1 MDLKVLHRQGV
12 SIRQLARQTGLSR
25 TTVRRLLGQVA
36 PKQYGPRARRA
47 PKIGAYVTRLDE
59 LLAQR
64 PRAHATWLYDAI
76 HREGY
81 EGHYEQVKRWVR
93 ARRREESARRR
104 ACVRFETGPGVE
116 SQFDWK
122 GPVRGLIDGAPDLEV
137 HFFRFML
144 AWSRARWTLV
154 VTSLALPAV
163 LAALRWGFERAGGVT
178 ERVVLDNPKTAVMR
192 PKPRLELHPFFADFC
207 RHQGCEPDP
216 AWPYYPERKGKT
228 ERSLQDLE
236 GAGILDTKYPSLAA
250 LQSAVSAVDE
260 ARMACVHATTGEVP
274 SERLVRERAVLSPLP
289 AIAFDPRIPE
299 TRRVL
304 TDCTVS
310 FLGSFYSVPFAHVGS
325 RVVVKVDPLGDAIEI
340 FAGADRVAEHVRVP
354 KGPRSVHEEH
364 VAALR
369 RPRFERMRDRARAA
383 PKRVTPGAD
392 LLSVVPWP
400 RIAVEQR
407 PIEEYAALAGGVR

>member
-12 SIRQLARQTGLSR
+12 SIRQIARQTGLSR
-25 TTVRRLLGQVA
+25 TTVRRLLQQVA
-36 PKQYGPRARRA
+36 PKPYGPRGWRA
-47 PKIGAYVTRLDE
+47 PKLGAYVTRLDE
-59 LLAQR
+59 LLAHR

-122 GPVRGLIDGAPDLEV
+122 GPVRGLIDGAVDLDV

-178 ERVVLDNPKTAVMR
+178 ERVVLDNPKTAVLR
-192 PKPRLELHPFFADFC
+192 PKPRLELHPAFAEFC

-228 ERSLQDLE
+228 ERSFQDLE
-236 GAGILDTKYPSLAA
+236 GAGILDATYPSLVA

-260 ARMACVHATTGEVP
+260 ARMAAVHATTGETP
-274 SERLVRERAVLSPLP
+274 FERLARERAVLSPLP

-310 FLGSFYSVPFAHVGS
+310 FLGSFYSVPFEHVGS

-354 KGPRSVHEEH
+354 KGQRSVHEEH

-369 RPRFERMRDRARAA
+369 RPRFERMRDRARATRKPA
-383 PKRVTPGAD
+383 ATRAD

-400 RIAVEQR
+400 RFAVEQR